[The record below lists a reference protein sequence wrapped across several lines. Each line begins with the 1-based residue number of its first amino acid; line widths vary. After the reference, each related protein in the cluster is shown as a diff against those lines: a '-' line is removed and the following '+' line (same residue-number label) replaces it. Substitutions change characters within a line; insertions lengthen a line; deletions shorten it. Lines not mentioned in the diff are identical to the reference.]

1 MSATNKRL
9 RAERQAALLAE
20 REQAA
25 RRKQRLTVVGVVLAI
40 VLVVA
45 AGFVVN
51 RLRTDE
57 VGTAIDT
64 AGEYGVTIGDEGAT
78 HQVVIYEDFLCPF
91 CGQLESQTRDD
102 LADLAADGTVQV
114 TYRPFVLLS
123 AISDYSERSTA
134 AFGVVLDKAGPEV
147 AKKFHDLLFENQPK
161 ESGPF
166 PDDDEIVAL
175 AVEAGADEDEVGDA
189 IRDLSGKAFAK
200 EATEEAEQAN
210 VSSTPTILL
219 DGEQFQD
226 YTSADEIGPNL
237 LEALTGSAE

>member
-134 AFGVVLDKAGPEV
+134 AFGVVLRSE
-147 AKKFHDLLFENQPK
+147 
-161 ESGPF
+161 
-166 PDDDEIVAL
+166 
-175 AVEAGADEDEVGDA
+175 
-189 IRDLSGKAFAK
+189 
-200 EATEEAEQAN
+200 
-210 VSSTPTILL
+210 
-219 DGEQFQD
+219 
-226 YTSADEIGPNL
+226 
-237 LEALTGSAE
+237 